1 MNTKRLL
8 WIVASVFLVSGT
20 ANAALVLTLDDPS
33 TLEIDLRIV
42 DQDSNDTSPFP
53 GIIGLSLTTIG
64 GVPVSGTAI
73 SKPPKGSITSPILSL
88 TFQSTAAVGGRVT
101 LSVTDTDFNANLPYK
116 AGFKGGTGGTLQFD
130 FFGDSNN
137 REFGRSFDI
146 GSTGILTGN
155 IDQSFTSGRNPVG
168 SLTISIDIGFTGIG
182 QTAGG
187 ESTIE
192 AVPLSS
198 SGMPGLPL
206 LLLDE

>member
-8 WIVASVFLVSGT
+8 CIVTAVFLFSGT
-20 ANAALVLTLDDPS
+20 ANATFILTLDDPS
-33 TLEIDLRIV
+33 TSEIDLRIV
-42 DQDSNDTSPFP
+42 DQDSNDTSPAP
-53 GIIGLSLTTIG
+53 GTIGLSLTTIG

-73 SKPPKGSITSPILSL
+73 SKPLEGSITSPNLAL
-88 TFQSTAAVGGRVT
+88 NFQSTSAGGGRVII
-101 LSVTDTDFNANLPYK
+101 SVTDTDFNANLPYK
-116 AGFKGGTGGTLQFD
+116 AGFNGGTGGTLRFD

-146 GSTGILTGN
+146 ASTGILTGN
-155 IDQSFTSGRNPVG
+155 IDQSFTSGVNPVG

-187 ESTIE
+187 SSMIE

-198 SGMPGLPL
+198 RGMPGILLPL
-206 LLLDE
+206 LNE